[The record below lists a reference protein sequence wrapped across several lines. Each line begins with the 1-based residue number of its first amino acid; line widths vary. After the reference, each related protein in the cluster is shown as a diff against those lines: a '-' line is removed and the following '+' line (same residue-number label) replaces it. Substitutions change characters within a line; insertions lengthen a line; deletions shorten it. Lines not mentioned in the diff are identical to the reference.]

1 MLQPMKGQLER
12 AIFVERPNRF
22 IIMAERPNGEH
33 VRVHL
38 PDPGRLQGILEPGRE
53 LYLRFHDN
61 PNRKTNWSAVLA
73 EREDSRGFIALETTN
88 ANALARLAIDNNKIP
103 SLEPWSIIRQEFTY
117 GDSRWDF
124 LLENGEEQAL
134 LEVKSVTY
142 VIGETGYF
150 PDAVTK
156 RGTKHV
162 HELHRI
168 ANSAQ
173 YKSIILLI
181 AQRDDL
187 SCIRPA
193 EHIDP
198 QFAKALTDAKEDV
211 TIVGLKT
218 RPSIEGYEI
227 LHELPVIF
235 STEGSEED
243 K

>member
-1 MLQPMKGQLER
+1 MLQPMKGKLER

-22 IIMAERPNGEH
+22 IIMARRSNGEH

-53 LYLRFHDN
+53 LFLRFHDN

-73 EREDSRGFIALETTN
+73 EREDQRGFVALETTN
-88 ANALARLAIDNNKIP
+88 ANALAKLAIENHRIP
-103 SLEPWSIIRQEFTY
+103 SLEPWSIVRQEYTY

-124 LLENGEEQAL
+124 LLENGKEQAL

-142 VIGETGYF
+142 GIDGTGYF

-162 HELHRI
+162 QELHRI
-168 ANSAQ
+168 AKSTN
-173 YKSIILLI
+173 YKSIVLFI

-193 EHIDP
+193 EHIDS
-198 QFAKALTDAKEDV
+198 QFAKALTEAHENV
-211 TIVGLKT
+211 TIIGLKT
-218 RPSIEGYEI
+218 RPTIDGYEV
-227 LHELPVIF
+227 LDELPVLF
-235 STEGSEED
+235 S
-243 K
+243 